1 MAKILDFF
9 KAKNPNQKLSFTIMI
24 DGFGGFTVKVNYPEP
39 TYTASAMAMSHKS
52 MAAELYF
59 KNLKFPTLDNAKK
72 AIDLFLYTEEQ
83 SVKRPVCQYP

>member
-9 KAKNPNQKLSFTIMI
+9 KAKNPNPSPRFTIMVN
-24 DGFGGFTVKVNYPEP
+24 GFDEFSVKVIYPEP
-39 TYTASAMAMSHKS
+39 TFTAAAMARAHKNI
-52 MAAELYF
+52 ATELYF
-59 KNLKFPTLDNAKK
+59 KNLKFPTLEAAKK